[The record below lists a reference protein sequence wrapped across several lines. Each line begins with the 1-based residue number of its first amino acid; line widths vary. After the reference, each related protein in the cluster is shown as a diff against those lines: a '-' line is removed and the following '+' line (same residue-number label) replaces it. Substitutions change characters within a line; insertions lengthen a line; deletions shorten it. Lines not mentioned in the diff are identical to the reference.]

1 MNRAVPIVLLVLSLA
16 LAGCS
21 GGGKKKEEEKFVL
34 PEEITQQDVTRLEN
48 LASIYP
54 TIYNFPGQAAL
65 DPVLDIYFN
74 GTLTPGTGSDSL
86 EFPNGDGP
94 IDYNGAIVPFDIADK
109 VPVGQPVEVRVVLK
123 WSGDPGSSADIDIW
137 SDMPGVPAT
146 EEAKRNDESI
156 NWNVVF
162 KQRVMDAVHLEGQP
176 FQVGLK
182 ITNGRIAYPEG
193 LHYSLHVD
201 LYFVENVL
209 APGAAYAIQVPENS
223 TILVVDTERVVGDEH
238 VDLEMLI
245 IGPGDR
251 LVRHLKHNDIG
262 VETLSIAV
270 PGGGEYVVYSQSMH
284 GGFLRL
290 EAQIPHPGFQARL
303 LETAW
308 EDRVLHAGPDPAPG
322 TYAEQGS
329 GGPAQTGSNSYGKET
344 TFDVG
349 PAFPLDI
356 VPFMEASAGP
366 VDVAI
371 NITSPRGWYAT
382 GYSCRSIPVPAANP
396 QAPYCGTFQ
405 DESGRI
411 GAPLLQRYD
420 RSQIDVGT
428 YAVGLVANGPGA
440 KLGVSILTYTR

>member
-1 MNRAVPIVLLVLSLA
+1 MKRPFLVVLLMLSLA

-21 GGGKKKEEEKFVL
+21 GGGKKKQEDTFVL
-34 PEEITQQDVTRLEN
+34 PEEITQQDITRLEN

-54 TIYNFPGQAAL
+54 TIYSFPGQTAL
-65 DPVLDIYFN
+65 APLLDVYFN
-74 GTLTPGTGSDSL
+74 GTLAPGTASDSV

-94 IDYNGAIVPFDIADK
+94 IDYNGVIVPFDLADK

-123 WSGDPGSSADIDIW
+123 WSGDPGASADLDIW

-146 EEAKRNDESI
+146 EEAKRFDESM

-162 KQRVMDAVHLEGQP
+162 KQRVMNAVHLEGQP

-182 ITNGRIAYPEG
+182 VTNGHITHPDG
-193 LHYSLHVD
+193 LDYSLRVD
-201 LYFVENVL
+201 LHFVDNVL

-223 TILVVDTERVVGDEH
+223 TILVIDTERVVGDEH
-238 VDLEMLI
+238 VDLELLL
-245 IGPGDR
+245 IGPNDQ

-262 VETLSIAV
+262 VETLSLSV
-270 PGGGEYVVYSQSMH
+270 PGGGEYVVYAHSMH
-284 GGFLRL
+284 GGFLRI
-290 EAQIPHPGFQARL
+290 EAQIPHPDFEARL

-329 GGPAQTGSNSYGKET
+329 GGPAQTGSNSYGKES

-356 VPFMEASAGP
+356 VPYMEASAGP

-382 GYSCRSIPVPAANP
+382 GYSCRSMPVPALAP
-396 QAPYCGTFQ
+396 QAPYCGTFE

-420 RSQIDVGT
+420 RSTIAVGT
-428 YAVGLVANGPGA
+428 YNAGLVANGPGA
-440 KLGVSILTYTR
+440 TLGVSILTYVR